1 MLLNHLDEFILLW
14 VYIVVHSVNWI
25 GWLKFLVDLIV
36 SVLAQKIQPK
46 CIDFCV
52 ASPFRV
58 FSAIAFLRLNSV
70 KSTDF
75 NESSF
80 SELQA
85 DSTAPTSQT
94 QATSSS
100 SSSLIHQTSWRSQE
114 TSESGGEEEQGAGQG
129 APEGAEI

>member
-1 MLLNHLDEFILLW
+1 MDRIVEVPRW
-14 VYIVVHSVNWI
+14 VDCFCF
-25 GWLKFLVDLIV
+25 KPK
-36 SVLAQKIQPK
+36 KIQPK
-46 CIDFCV
+46 CSDFSV

-70 KSTDF
+70 KSTGF
-75 NESSF
+75 NKSSI

-100 SSSLIHQTSWRSQE
+100 SSSSLIHQTSWRSQE
-114 TSESGGEEEQGAGQG
+114 TSESGGQEEQGAGEG